1 MTRAGAVCSCPGI
14 IGRGRPGE
22 PGARETAAG
31 PVTPGGPG
39 PGRCQHRAGFWQPPP
54 RGTPP
59 QGEPCLPWSGEMWP
73 AQPL

>member
-39 PGRCQHRAGFWQPPP
+39 PGRCQHRAGF
-54 RGTPP
+54 
-59 QGEPCLPWSGEMWP
+59 
-73 AQPL
+73 